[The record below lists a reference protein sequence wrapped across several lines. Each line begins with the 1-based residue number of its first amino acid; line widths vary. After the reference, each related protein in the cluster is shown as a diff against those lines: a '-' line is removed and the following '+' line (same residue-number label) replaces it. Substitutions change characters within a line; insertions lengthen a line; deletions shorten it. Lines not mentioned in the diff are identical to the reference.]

1 MSSISIITPQNIEL
15 EYELGSVGDRIVAG
29 LIDTAIIA
37 AYIIIM
43 IIILSLSKIQG
54 SGIQI
59 LMVLMYLPVC
69 FYTLVSEL
77 LMNGQTVGKRVMQI
91 KVVSIN
97 GNQPSFSQYLIR
109 WLFRLID
116 IWITSYLLA
125 IIMIAVSRNH
135 QRLGD
140 TVANTT
146 LIKTKAKTT
155 FQQTMYTPVAET
167 NYRATYPDVV
177 YLKDVDIQL
186 VKEVLMNIQKTGN
199 ALLAL
204 QTMRKIESVL
214 NIKSQHEPLTF
225 LYAVLSDFNHLS
237 VKI

>member
-37 AYIIIM
+37 AYLIIM

-69 FYTLVSEL
+69 FYTLASEL

-91 KVVSIN
+91 KVISIN

-140 TVANTT
+140 LVANTT

-155 FQQTMYTPVAET
+155 FQQTMYIPVAET
-167 NYRATYPDVV
+167 NYRATYPDVI
-177 YLKDVDIQL
+177 YLKDADIQL